1 MKTHLQ
7 SIFLMLAV
15 TLIGACSGDG
25 GGSGS
30 ATPAPSGGG
39 SANGAVTG
47 LPDSDLLRAAVR
59 EVVRE
64 ELRDFIREAR
74 GHERA
79 PGSANAADQKVFDP
93 KLNAEALTQAGRI
106 VDQALARKAWTTEDN
121 TMLLPHVGG
130 LTPSQRIALTEKLLG
145 AINRQ
150 EVKPM
155 DILPPL

>member
-1 MKTHLQ
+1 MKTRLQ
-7 SIFLMLAV
+7 FIFLMFAV
-15 TLIGACSGDG
+15 LPIGACGG

-30 ATPAPSGGG
+30 ATPAPSSGG
-39 SANGAVTG
+39 SVNGVVTG

-74 GHERA
+74 GYERA
-79 PGSANAADQKVFDP
+79 PGSANAADQTAIDP

-106 VDQALARKAWTTEDN
+106 VDQALARKTWTMEDN
-121 TMLLPHVGG
+121 TMLIRHVGG
-130 LTPSQRIALTEKLLG
+130 LTPAQRIALTEKLLG